1 MQINICQF
9 EVSKDAI
16 QKVREIV
23 FEQEQGVSRELERDG
38 LDNNC
43 IHVLAINKDKKPVG
57 TGRLQLNG
65 KIGRMAVIKE
75 YRGSGIGGKMLMA
88 LIKAGSK
95 KNMNQLVLNA
105 QKTAID
111 FYKKYGFEIL
121 GEEFLEADML
131 HMKMVRHLE
140 Y

>member
-95 KNMNQLVLNA
+95 NNMHQLVLNA